1 MKKLVGIGLAAAI
14 SFGALSGCSLLGEK
28 ANGFV
33 LYGTEEQVAQIADKN
48 KKEVK
53 EKDMY
58 KMKLT
63 TLEDKKVLVMDK
75 KTGEELVKKELL
87 KKVEKVGKDENTK
100 PLDKLPAVTADQ
112 GVLFAKDKVENA
124 TIDGAK
130 LNYEGN
136 TIIGS
141 GRAYADMFAI
151 VDDATYGNVK
161 GEEKSV
167 GVLKFDKDPSKE
179 FPGKNGVEAAQLVT
193 IKK

>member
-33 LYGTEEQVAQIADKN
+33 LYGSEEQVTQIADKN

-53 EKDMY
+53 EKDFY

-87 KKVEKVGKDENTK
+87 SKVDAKDDTK
-100 PLDKLPAVTADQ
+100 PLDKLPAVTTEQ
-112 GVLFAKDKVENA
+112 GVLFAKNKVENA
-124 TIDGAK
+124 KIDGAK
-130 LNYEGN
+130 LKYEGN
-136 TIIGS
+136 TIIGD
-141 GRAYADMFAI
+141 GRSYADMFAI
-151 VDDATYGNVK
+151 VDDATYVNVK

-167 GVLKFDKDPSKE
+167 GILKFDKDPSKE
-179 FPGKNGVEAAQLVT
+179 LPGANGVEASQLVK

>member
-33 LYGTEEQVAQIADKN
+33 LYGSEEQVTQIADKN

-53 EKDMY
+53 EKDFY

-75 KTGEELVKKELL
+75 KTGVELVKKELL
-87 KKVEKVGKDENTK
+87 SKVDAKDDTK
-100 PLDKLPAVTADQ
+100 PLDKLPAVTTAQ
-112 GVLFAKDKVENA
+112 GVLFAKNKVENA
-124 TIDGAK
+124 KIDGAK
-130 LNYEGN
+130 LKYEGN
-136 TIIGS
+136 IIIGS

-151 VDDATYGNVK
+151 VDDATYNNVK

-179 FPGKNGVEAAQLVT
+179 FPGKNGVETSQLVK